1 MDTRRLMLLRE
12 LADRGSVTAVAEA
25 AHLTPSAVSQQL
37 QVLEREAGAV
47 LTERSGRGL
56 TLTAHGRALAET
68 ARALA
73 VAIERT
79 DALWADYVSTPRG
92 EVSLWLFPSAGE
104 MLLPGLLRRAADIRG
119 LELRCSDHGDS
130 SSLTALAAD
139 HDLVVIDSPAIDPA
153 WAAAGLATVP
163 LLTEPLDV
171 AMAAAHPL
179 AAKRSLSPEEVVDQP
194 WIGVPPQLPF
204 DQVLHD
210 IQSAAGRRA
219 RIIQRIADNGIV
231 EALVA
236 AGHGLAILPRFT
248 TADRENGVVTR
259 PLRGVRAE
267 RRIVAL
273 ARDDRLER
281 PSVRAVLDALSAQA
295 AEVSAAHRGVGG

>member
-1 MDTRRLMLLRE
+1 MDVRRLMLLRE
-12 LADRGSVTAVAEA
+12 LADRGSVTAVALAE
-25 AHLTPSAVSQQL
+25 HLTPSAVSQQL
-37 QVLEREAGAV
+37 QALEREAGIA

-56 TLTAHGRALAET
+56 ALTAHGRALAET

-73 VAIERT
+73 VALERT

-104 MLLPGLLRRAADIRG
+104 MLLPGLLRRAAAIRG
-119 LELRCSDHGDS
+119 LELRCSDHGDPG
-130 SSLTALAAD
+130 SLTALAAD
-139 HDLVVIDSPAIDPA
+139 HDLVLIDAPALDPA
-153 WAAAGLATVP
+153 WAEAGLRTVP

-171 AMAAAHPL
+171 AMPAAHPL
-179 AAKRSLSPEEVVDQP
+179 ATKRSLRPEDVVDEP

-204 DQVLHD
+204 DQVLEN

-219 RIIQRIADNGIV
+219 RIIQRVADNGIV

-248 TADRENGVVTR
+248 TGDRQNGIVTR
-259 PLRGVRAE
+259 PLREVRAQ
-267 RRIVAL
+267 RRVVVL
-273 ARDDRLER
+273 VREDRLER
-281 PSVRAVLDALSAQA
+281 LSVRAVLDALVAEA
-295 AEVSAAHRGVGG
+295 AEFARAHGDRSE